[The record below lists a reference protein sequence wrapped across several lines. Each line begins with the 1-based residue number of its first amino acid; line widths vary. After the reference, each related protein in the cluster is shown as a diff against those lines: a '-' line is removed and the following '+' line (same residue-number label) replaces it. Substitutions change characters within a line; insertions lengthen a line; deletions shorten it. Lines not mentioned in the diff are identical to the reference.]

1 MFTNIF
7 IQRFLDS
14 LDIHITAVKGVFRYL
29 NGRNYCLMFD
39 ANKSL
44 QPEEFADADYSN
56 DVKTRCSTSV
66 RMCDGAVSWK
76 SKIQQRVSQSTTEA
90 ECYAGVFVIFLY
102 TCYKLI
108 STLNSIS
115 FSTIISKLFS
125 PKNIE
130 SIEKCRIKHLEVK
143 YHFRRTLYRPEIF
156 LRGP

>member
-1 MFTNIF
+1 
-7 IQRFLDS
+7 
-14 LDIHITAVKGVFRYL
+14 
-29 NGRNYCLMFD
+29 MFD

-56 DVKTRCSTSV
+56 DVKTRCS
-66 RMCDGAVSWK
+66 SWK

-143 YHFRRTLYRPEIF
+143 YHFRRTLSRPEIF